1 MVTEVNPG
9 QSLQPGVDKPHRFRP
24 RLAYE
29 LLGCGL
35 HGHELVGTDAAIV
48 DAADALVAREFDGLR
63 WYRCLRCDSWLPM
76 PPPQQPARQRIPPRA
91 EIAVPLR
98 GRPLRDRFVLRA
110 IAVDRILHFVLAG
123 ALAAGILL
131 FAHDRERLRGS
142 WTRILNRLQGATGGP
157 LTDTHRGVLHD
168 LDRLF
173 TVSSGKLLLYGTVIG
188 LYALI
193 NLLEAFGLWWA
204 KRWAE
209 YLTFIEVIALV
220 PVEIHEL
227 TVRVSPLK
235 VLTLLINLAV
245 VGYLLFAHR
254 LFGVRGGG
262 KADKAERDRD
272 TGWDAIERA
281 GLSPID
287 QTGTP
292 PRSR

>member
-1 MVTEVNPG
+1 MVTEVNAGP
-9 QSLQPGVDKPHRFRP
+9 SLQPGVEKPHRFRP

-35 HGHELVGTDAAIV
+35 HGHELVGTDAAVV
-48 DAADALVAREFDGLR
+48 DAEDALVVREFDGLR
-63 WYRCLRCDSWLPM
+63 WYRCLRCDSWLPL
-76 PPPQQPARQRIPPRA
+76 PPPQQPSLQRIPPRA

-110 IAVDRILHFVLAG
+110 IAIDRVLHFVFAG
-123 ALAAGILL
+123 ALAVGILL
-131 FAHDRERLRGS
+131 FTHDRERLRGS

-173 TVSSGKLLLYGTVIG
+173 TVSSGKLTLYGIAIG
-188 LYALI
+188 LYAVV

-209 YLTFIEVIALV
+209 YLTFVEVIALV

-227 TVRVSPLK
+227 AVRISPLK

-262 KADKAERDRD
+262 KADQAERDRD
-272 TGWDAIERA
+272 TGWGAIERA
-281 GLSPID
+281 SLSPIQ
-287 QTGTP
+287 QTGRP
-292 PRSR
+292 SPSR